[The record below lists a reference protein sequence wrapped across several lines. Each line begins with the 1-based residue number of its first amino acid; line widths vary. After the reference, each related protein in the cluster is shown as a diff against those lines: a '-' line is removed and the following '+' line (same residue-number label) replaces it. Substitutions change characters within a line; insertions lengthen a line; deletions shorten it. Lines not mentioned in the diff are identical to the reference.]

1 MNPGVASS
9 VSALA
14 PALWGLAPGVT
25 IDPLGSFPWGVV
37 VEAGGALVVARPVLA
52 RAAAA
57 AAVVAAVAAAAAVFA
72 VPSPSVVMV
81 GTMFVGCFFCFCFVD
96 ADVDADADM

>member
-1 MNPGVASS
+1 MTCSLSA
-9 VSALA
+9 SALR
-14 PALWGLAPGVT
+14 GLAPGVT
-25 IDPLGSFPWGVV
+25 RVDPLGSFPWGV

-57 AAVVAAVAAAAAVFA
+57 AAVVAAVSA

-81 GTMFVGCFFCFCFVD
+81 GTMFCWLLLLYLSRG
-96 ADVDADADM
+96 